1 MSADDHSV
9 ASHRH
14 HAHGEVQGDARA
26 WFRSDASAGRTPDP
40 SQRDLSPSSPTVW
53 GVDEP
58 SSLTHVLVAD
68 VSAAVARYEAMPSQA
83 SLRRDVVRT
92 ISAAME
98 GLHWQLKVDLLALD
112 DQRHALSA
120 GERALL
126 AEETYALSDNGKVR
140 TSARRTPL
148 PAAIRLVVH
157 LVERQRPG
165 YSVDFTHPGWNC
177 LQRSVAVRHRV
188 VHPKSLEDLQVADPE
203 IEEAVRAFHWLLALA
218 IEVLRELNNEWSLLR
233 SQAIGTATDTASG
246 N

>member
-1 MSADDHSV
+1 MPVVDHSV

-14 HAHGEVQGDARA
+14 HSHGEVQGDARA
-26 WFRSDASAGRTPDP
+26 WFRSDASAGRAPDP
-40 SQRDLSPSSPTVW
+40 SQRALSPSSPTVR

-68 VSAAVARYEAMPSQA
+68 VSAAIARYEVRPSQA
-83 SLRRDVVRT
+83 SLRRDVIRT

-112 DQRHALSA
+112 DQRRSLSA

-126 AEETYALSDNGKVR
+126 AEETYVLSDNGKVR
-140 TSARRTPL
+140 TSARRTAL
-148 PAAIRLVVH
+148 PAAIRLVVR

-177 LQRSVAVRHRV
+177 LQRSVVVRHRV
-188 VHPKSLEDLQVADPE
+188 VHPKSLEDLQVADAE
-203 IEEAVRAFHWLLALA
+203 IEEAVRAFHWLLALV